1 VEKLVAVINAKFLAT
16 VNAAVVGSTIGNAS
30 TTVSAALLYAI
41 RSANGGRLS

>member
-41 RSANGGRLS
+41 RFADGGRLA

>member
-1 VEKLVAVINAKFLAT
+1 MEKLVAVINAKFLAT

-41 RSANGGRLS
+41 RFADGGRLA